1 MVAAGADWQQ
11 RCESSSPGRRADCLE
26 FFDLRLRF
34 TVVLQRSG
42 KQVLV
47 QAGQTILEALQDV
60 GIEVS
65 YSCMEGIC
73 GSCETRVIS
82 GTPDHRD
89 MVLSERDRRTKN
101 TMMVCCSGAKSDR
114 LVLDL

>member
-1 MVAAGADWQQ
+1 MLRDFRAVADQNGI
-11 RCESSSPGRRADCLE
+11 PGSRLHFEDFKSDAERAKDGG
-26 FFDLRLRF
+26 F

-42 KQVLV
+42 SRSWL

-73 GSCETRVIS
+73 GFVRDSRYQWYARS
-82 GTPDHRD
+82 PGHGALGT
-89 MVLSERDRRTKN
+89 
-101 TMMVCCSGAKSDR
+101 
-114 LVLDL
+114 